1 MFVSTV
7 ERTCKYTLR
16 IMVLFSSDTLKIEAA
31 SAINWVNSYH
41 TSGLRKG
48 ISSWVSLFDVI
59 KGYFDSK
66 VVDNE
71 FHWKARSDNAW
82 IFQVVTANYS
92 NSRAKKPHLLVTPW
106 GIYRRDATTNFLLSY
121 PYCFEF
127 PGFKVH
133 AVIRTN
139 TCSGWK
145 TCDRGAMKWND
156 MLSWRRV
163 KFLR

>member
-1 MFVSTV
+1 MSTV

-16 IMVLFSSDTLKIEAA
+16 IMVLFSSETTKRRVQLIESILITLVVCE
-31 SAINWVNSYH
+31 
-41 TSGLRKG
+41 KG
-48 ISSWVSLFDVI
+48 SWVSLFDVI

-66 VVDNE
+66 VVDDE

-106 GIYRRDATTNFLLSY
+106 GIYRRDAATNFLLSY
-121 PYCFEF
+121 PYCLEF